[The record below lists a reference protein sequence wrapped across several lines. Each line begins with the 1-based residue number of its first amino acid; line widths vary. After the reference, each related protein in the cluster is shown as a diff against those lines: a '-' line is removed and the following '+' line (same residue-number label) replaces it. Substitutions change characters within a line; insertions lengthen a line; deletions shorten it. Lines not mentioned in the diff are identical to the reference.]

1 MAKGRLILK
10 DAKQIAKKA
19 LEKGVLVLTA
29 KTKLRLLPP
38 LNITYNQ
45 LEEALKVL
53 QEVIEE

>member
-1 MAKGRLILK
+1 MLGVEVEG

-45 LEEALKVL
+45 LEEALRVL